1 MFAMRHTT
9 LKSNHKS
16 ENLPIR
22 YAGNVLM
29 RTSLLHHSSQ
39 LPDLYTEPMA
49 GLDTNQMWTSNV
61 VKRNLDDD
69 NAVIAAFQIFV
80 TSSLATD
87 DDCNKD
93 FDHHEDNK
101 AICINNWI
109 NKPGQP
115 EQLFY
120 GKFFCHS
127 CFHLEICTSTL

>member
-1 MFAMRHTT
+1 MFAMRRTT

-22 YAGNVLM
+22 YAGNAPM
-29 RTSLLHHSSQ
+29 RTSLPRRSSRP
-39 LPDLYTEPMA
+39 PDLYAEPMA
-49 GLDTNQMWTSNV
+49 GLDANQTWTSNV

-69 NAVIAAFQIFV
+69 NAVVAAFQNFV
-80 TSSLATD
+80 ASSLTTD
-87 DDCNKD
+87 DDCNED

-115 EQLFY
+115 EQLCY

-127 CFHLEICTSTL
+127 CFHLEIHTST

>member
-1 MFAMRHTT
+1 MSAMCCTT

-22 YAGNVLM
+22 YAGNTPM
-29 RTSLLHHSSQ
+29 HTSLLHCSSQ
-39 LPDLYTEPMA
+39 LPDLYAEPMA
-49 GLDTNQMWTSNV
+49 GLDANQTWTSNV

-69 NAVIAAFQIFV
+69 NAVVAAFQNFV
-80 TSSLATD
+80 ASSLATD

-93 FDHHEDNK
+93 FDHHEENK

-115 EQLFY
+115 QQQFYGNLFY
-120 GKFFCHS
+120 
-127 CFHLEICTSTL
+127 